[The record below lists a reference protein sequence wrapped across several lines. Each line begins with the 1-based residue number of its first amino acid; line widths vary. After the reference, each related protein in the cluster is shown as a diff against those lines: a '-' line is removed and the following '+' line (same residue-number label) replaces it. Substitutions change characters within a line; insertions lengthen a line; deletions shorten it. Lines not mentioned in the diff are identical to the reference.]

1 MSAPRPLLWLGAGL
15 VLGLAVGAV
24 VLAVT
29 HKQTSERFA
38 SDWLALSSRLSD
50 ANSAARRAE
59 ESSGRASRE
68 LEEYR
73 SLVAAGA
80 RERKNAI
87 ERIIGQASQG
97 GSGASAIASGLEG
110 DIALARS
117 IADRV
122 GKLEAE
128 SRRGSIK
135 P

>member
-38 SDWLALSSRLSD
+38 ADWLALSTRLSD
-50 ANSAARRAE
+50 AHSAARRAE

-68 LEEYR
+68 LAEYR
-73 SLVAAGA
+73 GLIEA
-80 RERKNAI
+80 RDRARQARI
-87 ERIIGQASQG
+87 EGIIGQASQG

-128 SRRGSIK
+128 SRGGSAK